1 MRLSISS
8 IARRVAGEGG
18 GEMRL
23 LNRNGST
30 GALFLL
36 SRLIRR
42 TYACYNRV
50 RAEGKDDSFPRFFQ
64 IKRCCMPGV
73 ITIIPLSL
81 FLLRKIFQCKN
92 ITWLKIYGKIT
103 SKICLKTPGG
113 DQGTNFTKSYLNL
126 SYLYTNKPINQYFFL
141 TVREVIDLL
150 VSPCPGLKKT
160 PLSSPNFFVPNSLHQ
175 LSFYPDPFFLVLF
188 SVFNSFFPCYHLHC
202 PVILIKNYLNLVIQD

>member
-1 MRLSISS
+1 LSSILQYPPPPHPTVRVYSQLLTFRRAVRPNKLWIRTYLNALMRLSISS

-113 DQGTNFTKSYLNL
+113 D
-126 SYLYTNKPINQYFFL
+126 
-141 TVREVIDLL
+141 
-150 VSPCPGLKKT
+150 
-160 PLSSPNFFVPNSLHQ
+160 
-175 LSFYPDPFFLVLF
+175 
-188 SVFNSFFPCYHLHC
+188 
-202 PVILIKNYLNLVIQD
+202 